1 MLIVELWWLAYLQ
14 AMGSSE
20 TVVAYI
26 FASRGSQSVKRFLS
40 MEILSKKLET
50 TSNKI
55 YIFHKLNLKN
65 ITNILHA
72 NRGCNLLTYLK

>member
-26 FASRGSQSVKRFLS
+26 FASRGSQSVKEELEHPQVDTPIKSELKIFLARV
-40 MEILSKKLET
+40 MLLIEGIDILLM
-50 TSNKI
+50 
-55 YIFHKLNLKN
+55 
-65 ITNILHA
+65 
-72 NRGCNLLTYLK
+72 

>member
-26 FASRGSQSVKRFLS
+26 FASRGSQSVKAFFRVALN
-40 MEILSKKLET
+40 SKCCNTRKKRDSKPLLET
-50 TSNKI
+50 A
-55 YIFHKLNLKN
+55 LLKN
-65 ITNILHA
+65 QKMLRAVDVTLA
-72 NRGCNLLTYLK
+72 S

>member
-26 FASRGSQSVKRFLS
+26 FASRGSQSVKAIGEDL
-40 MEILSKKLET
+40 
-50 TSNKI
+50 TSQ
-55 YIFHKLNLKN
+55 LKG
-65 ITNILHA
+65 LVP
-72 NRGCNLLTYLK
+72 